1 MGIAN
6 NLWTFRLF
14 VGSLQIYFDDGDR
27 VLIFKYFVNIS
38 RVKIYVN
45 LNKLF
50 DMFTKRIII
59 EK

>member
-45 LNKLF
+45 LNKLL